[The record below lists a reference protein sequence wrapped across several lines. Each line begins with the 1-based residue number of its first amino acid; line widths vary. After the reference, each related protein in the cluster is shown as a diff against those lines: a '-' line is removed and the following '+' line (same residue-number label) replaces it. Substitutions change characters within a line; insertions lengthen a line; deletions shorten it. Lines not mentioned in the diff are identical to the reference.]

1 MSAAPLGAGQDPDF
15 INFPLEREALQFFLA
30 LILFFIL
37 GLQVTGLPP
46 KLGQKA
52 FGTLAHS
59 VVFVTRCVSALWTIL
74 WDK

>member
-1 MSAAPLGAGQDPDF
+1 MSAVPVEAGGDRDF
-15 INFPLEREALQFFLA
+15 IHFPLEREALQFFLA

-52 FGTLAHS
+52 FGTLAH
-59 VVFVTRCVSALWTIL
+59 
-74 WDK
+74 

>member
-1 MSAAPLGAGQDPDF
+1 MSAVPVEAGEDSDF
-15 INFPLEREALQFFLA
+15 INFPLEREALQFCLA
-30 LILFFIL
+30 LNLFFIL

-52 FGTLAHS
+52 SGTLVHS
-59 VVFVTRCVSALWTIL
+59 VAFVTRCVSALWTML